1 MLEIKNLCYGYSSK
15 TEFAFDLIA
24 KDGDMIVITGE
35 SGIGKTTLL
44 HLIAGFLTPFS
55 GQILWNGQDISPL
68 PPSQRPLSMIFQDD
82 NLFEHLNLWSNIAL
96 GISPSLKLSEE
107 EKHRLEGAM
116 DDLGIADL
124 AARTPSQVSGGQQ
137 QRAALARALVRAA
150 AGGKSGGA
158 AGKSLLLFDEPFS
171 ALDTETREDCIAAI
185 KTVMAKGSM
194 TAIMVSHNPADAVSL
209 GGRVLSLHRSPPNDI
224 VRFR

>member
-1 MLEIKNLCYGYSSK
+1 MLEIKNLCYGYDSK
-15 TEFAFDLIA
+15 TEFAFDLTA

-55 GQILWNGQDISPL
+55 GEILWNGQDISPL
-68 PPSQRPLSMIFQDD
+68 PPSQRPLSMIFQDN

-107 EKHRLEGAM
+107 EKQRLEGAM
-116 DDLGIADL
+116 GDLGIADL

-137 QRAALARALVRAA
+137 QRAALARALVRA
-150 AGGKSGGA
+150 S
-158 AGKSLLLFDEPFS
+158 GKSLLLFDEPFS